1 MYFSWMQAG
10 CSLCRFCSLRR
21 LKVMLDVADLLNKKK
36 DMLARL
42 SNCVDNSSKLENDQE
57 LGLSGSGRT
66 SYRRHS
72 KSIVTQKRGKMFTG
86 DLGDRA

>member
-1 MYFSWMQAG
+1 M
-10 CSLCRFCSLRR
+10 LRSFIFF
-21 LKVMLDVADLLNKKK
+21 LAADLPSSFVGPLRWLF
-36 DMLARL
+36 LATRE
-42 SNCVDNSSKLENDQE
+42 LESYHV

-72 KSIVTQKRGKMFTG
+72 KSIVTHERGKMFTG